1 MENTT
6 TMLKEAAEEQA
17 EEQLGLW
24 RAADRGQ
31 LRRVQQLVEQVRTF
45 RKINALLNLF
55 KKLEEYDA

>member
-1 MENTT
+1 MDRIDRMENTN

-31 LRRVQQLVEQVRTF
+31 LRRVQQLVEQVRRF
-45 RKINALLNLF
+45 RKI
-55 KKLEEYDA
+55 

>member
-1 MENTT
+1 
-6 TMLKEAAEEQA
+6 MLKEAAEEQA